1 MPKVSPPIPAAPT
14 LPTRDPARRET
25 PILAPGRNCWRTERA
40 TRVAF
45 LVDGEEYFGA
55 VRSALAN
62 ARSSFF
68 ILGWDIDSRMRLM
81 PGGADDGLPESLGD
95 FLNAIVAA
103 RPDLHGYVLSWDFAM
118 LYAMELQDGFG
129 VETYQHIERIGSQG
143 YAELRLLFHPQIA
156 RAITLGDRLK
166 VLAGWERVIRSGVFG
181 AGMVSQEA
189 LRSNLIALVGGA
201 RFQDARLPLAFIA
214 VDLHSGE
221 KVVLKSGS
229 MLEAALASSAIPGV
243 FPPVNLNGLLLVD
256 GHVVDNIPVDD
267 ARDLVD
273 DAFVLAV
280 DVGDAS
286 TPSTPKTALEVILR
300 ASAISRDHLRR
311 QSLLGAD
318 MVLNLSDMAAGAFEY
333 ERSRDLSEI
342 GFERMTALI
351 PALRARLNDG
361 EAQFKDEFA
370 AAELEASLRTPVA
383 SSRLR
388 SV

>member
-1 MPKVSPPIPAAPT
+1 MRSLSLALGGGGVRGAAH
-14 LPTRDPARRET
+14 LGV
-25 PILAPGRNCWRTERA
+25 LRA
-40 TRVAF
+40 
-45 LVDGEEYFGA
+45 LEEA
-55 VRSALAN
+55 
-62 ARSSFF
+62 
-68 ILGWDIDSRMRLM
+68 
-81 PGGADDGLPESLGD
+81 GLPPAGIAGTSSG
-95 FLNAIVAA
+95 AIV
-103 RPDLHGYVLSWDFAM
+103 AM
-118 LYAMELQDGFG
+118 LYAMELSDGFG

-143 YAELRLLFHPQIA
+143 YAELRFLFHPQTA
-156 RAITLGDRLK
+156 RAVTLGDRLK

-311 QSLLGAD
+311 QSLKGAD
-318 MVLNLSDMAAGAFEY
+318 MVLSLSDVAAGAFEY

-351 PALRARLNDG
+351 PALRARLEDG
-361 EAQFKDEFA
+361 EPQFGGDFEA
-370 AAELEASLRTPVA
+370 TELEAVELEVSLRA
-383 SSRLR
+383 STSERLE